1 MISEMTSD
9 VLIAPAS
16 QRQNSSRG
24 ITPAPKR
31 MTVATKVAGDGQR
44 SHRAHQ
50 IGHRARRAAQ
60 QRLATSGIMIA
71 STVPMQ
77 FAYTNEIV
85 NARTSA
91 RRLTPGAITAVD
103 PDHGR
108 APRCWRGG
116 CAASSAGVGVASWC
130 VTYGS
135 RRSQV
140 PALSAGCRRPAIAS
154 PSAFVL
160 KSAHRS

>member
-9 VLIAPAS
+9 VLIAPES

-31 MTVATKVAGDGQR
+31 MTVATKVAAMVNAAIAPTR
-44 SHRAHQ
+44 
-50 IGHRARRAAQ
+50 IGHRARLAAQ

-85 NARTSA
+85 NARTRA
-91 RRLTPGAITAVD
+91 RRLTPGAIPPLIPTTAS
-103 PDHGR
+103 
-108 APRCWRGG
+108 APAVLARRM
-116 CAASSAGVGVASWC
+116 
-130 VTYGS
+130 
-135 RRSQV
+135 RSQ
-140 PALSAGCRRPAIAS
+140 
-154 PSAFVL
+154 
-160 KSAHRS
+160 